1 MCSCVSMSALP
12 PHGSWTRTQ
21 EEEEGE
27 EDGEED
33 EWEDGEDD
41 EWGMMMRR
49 RTRRMRL

>member
-21 EEEEGE
+21 EEEGE

-49 RTRRMRL
+49 RTRRRRRL